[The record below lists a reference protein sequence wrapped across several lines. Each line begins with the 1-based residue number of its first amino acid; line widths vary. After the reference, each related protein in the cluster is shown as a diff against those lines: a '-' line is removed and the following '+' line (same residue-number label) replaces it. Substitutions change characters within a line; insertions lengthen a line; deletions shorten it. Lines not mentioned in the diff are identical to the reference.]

1 MNLHSSRSARIKHM
15 RALTRRRYKLRPWS
29 RRKRRFLSPSPFS
42 ANPRTPRAEKVR
54 HPRILHPD
62 LRQLE
67 NLQWKMVLD
76 QPRHWRPDGA
86 RLSHQ
91 GLGDGFCGSGESPVR
106 LPPPPPCQEQQPA
119 PKPRKSFRLP
129 EEAASPFSI
138 FCLSIHS
145 LLPQNYIFLRSFLHF
160 TLALTICF
168 LYLLTVLGNSLRHS
182 L

>member
-62 LRQLE
+62 LRHLE

-91 GLGDGFCGSGESPVR
+91 GDGFCGSGESPVR
-106 LPPPPPCQEQQPA
+106 LPPPRHARNNSQRRSPGSPSGSQR
-119 PKPRKSFRLP
+119 KPLPRSASFV
-129 EEAASPFSI
+129 
-138 FCLSIHS
+138 CLSIHFCDKTTFFFA
-145 LLPQNYIFLRSFLHF
+145 PFYILHW
-160 TLALTICF
+160 
-168 LYLLTVLGNSLRHS
+168 R
-182 L
+182 